1 MPEGHLGQTTTEA
14 TSAGASS
21 GRDAEDTTRTARVW
35 GYVIYVACCGLA
47 AVGIVATSW
56 AVASALAHNSGNVS
70 WSGIGIMAA
79 IIVGIWA
86 AGRTAL
92 YFLSA
97 R

>member
-1 MPEGHLGQTTTEA
+1 MSEGPQDPATPAVQLAEEGQEA
-14 TSAGASS
+14 KEGTGN
-21 GRDAEDTTRTARVW
+21 ARVW

-47 AVGIVATSW
+47 AMGIVATAW
-56 AVASALAHNSGNVS
+56 AIASALAHNSANIS
-70 WSGIGIMAA
+70 WAGIGIMAA

-86 AGRTAL
+86 AGRAAL